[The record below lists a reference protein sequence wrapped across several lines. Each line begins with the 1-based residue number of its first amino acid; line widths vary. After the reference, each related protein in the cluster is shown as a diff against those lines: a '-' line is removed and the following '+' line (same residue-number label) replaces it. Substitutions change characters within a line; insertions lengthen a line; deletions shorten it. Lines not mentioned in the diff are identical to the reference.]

1 MFFKIQHIKTILLT
15 LIIILLYGCQLNDA
29 KNKHGIVFL
38 ENRAKKLLI
47 NKTNKND
54 TIKILGTPHS
64 ISLDD
69 DSIWI
74 YIERTFTKGSYLKLG
89 QNILKTNNV
98 LILNY
103 DKYGVLKEK
112 KLLNKGNKEEIVF
125 SEDITENKMSQRSF
139 VSKFLNSI
147 KTKMYGNK

>member
-1 MFFKIQHIKTILLT
+1 MFFKIKYHI
-15 LIIILLYGCQLNDA
+15 LIKVVLISLFLYNCQLKEPT
-29 KNKHGIVFL
+29 KNHGIVFL

-69 DSIWI
+69 DSLWI

-89 QNILKTNNV
+89 KNILKTNNV

-103 DKYGVLKEK
+103 DKYGILKEK
-112 KLLNKGNKEEIVF
+112 KLLNKDNKEEIVF
-125 SEDITENKMSQRSF
+125 SQDITENKMSQRSF